1 MSERSCPGCG
11 GRISR
16 GARLCI
22 ECRKRAI
29 VAGVNLLA
37 PGARADAPA
46 PAAGR
51 QTPGQNRAYHG
62 KCSTIARVTG
72 EPPTLVK
79 RAALDKASRMF
90 RRPIDSSKDMNED
103 EMSRLLD
110 HLDEAI
116 AAAAAGADG

>member
-1 MSERSCPGCG
+1 MTARTCPGCG
-11 GRISR
+11 GPKHSQ
-16 GARLCI
+16 AQLCR

-37 PGARADAPA
+37 PGARTDAPA
-46 PAAGR
+46 PKPGK
-51 QTPGQNRAYHG
+51 QTPGQNRAYHA
-62 KCSTIARVTG
+62 KCSTIARATG

-79 RAALDKASRMF
+79 RAALDKATPMF

-103 EMSRLLD
+103 EISQLLD

-116 AAAAAGADG
+116 VAATEISD